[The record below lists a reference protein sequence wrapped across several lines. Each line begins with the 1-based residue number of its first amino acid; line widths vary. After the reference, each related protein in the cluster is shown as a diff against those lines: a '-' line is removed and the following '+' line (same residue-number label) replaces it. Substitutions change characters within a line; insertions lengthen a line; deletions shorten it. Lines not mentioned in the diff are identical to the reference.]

1 MIETI
6 RQDDAEDGSECMSRA
21 DGRWHGH
28 GDGSRRRRGADGH
41 GRWPSRM
48 ADRLEAGP
56 FRANGDRR
64 RQARCLPRTTPGPA
78 RHPHQL
84 RRHRLLG
91 RRHHHRPGRHRR
103 GRVPPAR
110 EPDDLEGQDLDD
122 GPGTKVGQGE
132 SEIVTTKDLLVR
144 LQAPRFFVEKDEV
157 VLSANVHNKLKT
169 KKAVQVVLEFDG
181 SVLQPMSETAMAQ
194 TVEIAAGSEHRVDW
208 RVKVAHEG
216 QAVIRMKALT
226 DEESDAAQ
234 MTFPAYVH
242 GMLKTEA
249 FAGAIRPDQEK
260 AQVVLRVPAE
270 RKPDQS
276 RLEVR
281 YSPDPGRRAGRR
293 PALPRRLSLRLHRA
307 DPEPLPADGHHP
319 EGADQPRARP
329 EGDPG
334 QAHQP
339 QRPADRRRPRAGASN
354 GRATST
360 TRSSTRPRSPRWPRA
375 GIQRL
380 ADMQLSDGGWGWFSG
395 YGEFSSPHTTA
406 LVVHG
411 LQVARQNDLSLPE
424 GMLERGVA
432 WLTDYQAKQV
442 RAARERQSARSS
454 RTRRPPTTSTRWSS
468 WS

>member
-1 MIETI
+1 M
-6 RQDDAEDGSECMSRA
+6 G
-21 DGRWHGH
+21 
-28 GDGSRRRRGADGH
+28 
-41 GRWPSRM
+41 
-48 ADRLEAGP
+48 L
-56 FRANGDRR
+56 
-64 RQARCLPRTTPGPA
+64 
-78 RHPHQL
+78 
-84 RRHRLLG
+84 
-91 RRHHHRPGRHRR
+91 
-103 GRVPPAR
+103 
-110 EPDDLEGQDLDD
+110 
-122 GPGTKVGQGE
+122 GTKVGQAE
-132 SEIVTTKDLLVR
+132 TEIVTTKDLLVR

-157 VLSANVHNKLKT
+157 VLSANVHNKLKN
-169 KKAVQVVLEFDG
+169 KKAVQVVLELDG
-181 SVLQPMSETAMAQ
+181 SVLQPLGETAQ

-242 GMLKTEA
+242 GMLKMEA

-281 YSPDPGRRAGRR
+281 YSPTLAGALVD
-293 PALPRRLSLRLHRA
+293 ALPYLADYPYGCTEQTLNRFLPTVITQKVLINLGLDLKAIRDKHTNLNAQQLGDARERA
-307 DPEPLPADGHHP
+307 KQWKGYEHNPVF
-319 EGADQPRARP
+319 DQA
-329 EGDPG
+329 EV
-334 QAHQP
+334 AKM
-339 QRPADRRRPRAGASN
+339 AG
-354 GRATST
+354 
-360 TRSSTRPRSPRWPRA
+360 A

-395 YGEFSSPHTTA
+395 YGEFASPHTTA

-411 LQVARQNDLSLPE
+411 LQVARQNDLALPE

-442 RAARERQSARSS
+442 RLLENGVSQVKPYKTSADDHRRPGVHGPDRRRGPQRPDARLPGSRSHPSLGLCEGDVRPGAGADRREGQAGGSCSRTSASMSS
-454 RTRRPPTTSTRWSS
+454 GTTRTRRPTSSFPTRVTGGRGTAARSRPTRSTSSCWPAPIPGASWRRGWSS
-468 WS
+468 TC